1 MTMPSQFH
9 MPGGFNREG
18 VHPGL
23 FRPPMSP
30 SASSY
35 GYPSPYSTATPD
47 GQAMKRKRRGHEM
60 SRSQDIRIPDDFNR
74 QGYFGTPLAQM
85 RHGDRHYQ
93 LAGQLDTPSAGPFD
107 NGNLDES
114 MYSDSDYRRALG
126 SKRTLDDIDRNDAGP
141 TQLFNLPPQP
151 MPSQGWGSFAVST
164 LGGVVGRVWEFCKT
178 GSFRGFQAGGGRA
191 FAMNGG
197 KVEELDQT
205 LFESQHLPGR
215 FPASQEDYFNHQS
228 DNADQGHNSGA
239 STPTAPCPKRR
250 HTDNRDELGRNWVM
264 VSDEKPAEPEPE
276 ARPTPPPRQPSYRP
290 SPRSRNSGPSMATG
304 RRISAAPS
312 TRAPSSRAPTTR
324 YSSASTPSQRRSTVN
339 RPSSRLSVGPSPSGP
354 SPRAASTASFASL
367 ASLGSPREATPSK
380 IPQPSRRR
388 NTTVSSPIAKTSS
401 HRRSH
406 SNASVASG
414 RTTAE
419 ESPRLTTE
427 AKHLA
432 ARRKMEERDADVRIN
447 AFNKQLQDMIRQGRE
462 ALGTTIE
469 VEGNWDDDL

>member
-1 MTMPSQFH
+1 
-9 MPGGFNREG
+9 
-18 VHPGL
+18 
-23 FRPPMSP
+23 
-30 SASSY
+30 
-35 GYPSPYSTATPD
+35 
-47 GQAMKRKRRGHEM
+47 
-60 SRSQDIRIPDDFNR
+60 
-74 QGYFGTPLAQM
+74 
-85 RHGDRHYQ
+85 
-93 LAGQLDTPSAGPFD
+93 
-107 NGNLDES
+107 
-114 MYSDSDYRRALG
+114 
-126 SKRTLDDIDRNDAGP
+126 
-141 TQLFNLPPQP
+141 
-151 MPSQGWGSFAVST
+151 
-164 LGGVVGRVWEFCKT
+164 
-178 GSFRGFQAGGGRA
+178 
-191 FAMNGG
+191 
-197 KVEELDQT
+197 
-205 LFESQHLPGR
+205 
-215 FPASQEDYFNHQS
+215 
-228 DNADQGHNSGA
+228 
-239 STPTAPCPKRR
+239 
-250 HTDNRDELGRNWVM
+250 M
-264 VSDEKPAEPEPE
+264 VSDEKPAELEPE

-339 RPSSRLSVGPSPSGP
+339 RPSSRLSVGASPSGP

-388 NTTVSSPIAKTSS
+388 NTIVSSPIAKTSS

-414 RTTAE
+414 RTTTE

>member
-23 FRPPMSP
+23 FRPPISP
-30 SASSY
+30 SSSGY
-35 GYPSPYSTATPD
+35 GYPSPYSVATPD
-47 GQAMKRKRRGHEM
+47 GQATKRKRRGHEM
-60 SRSQDIRIPDDFNR
+60 SRSQDIRIPDDFDR
-74 QGYFGTPLAQM
+74 QGYFGSPLGQM
-85 RHGDRHYQ
+85 RNGDRCYQ

-107 NGNLDES
+107 NGALGES
-114 MYSDSDYRRALG
+114 MYSDTDYRRALG
-126 SKRTLDDIDRNDAGP
+126 SKRVHDDIDHNDAGP
-141 TQLFNLPPQP
+141 TELFSLPPQP
-151 MPSQGWGSFAVST
+151 VQSQGWGSFAVST
-164 LGGVVGRVWEFCKT
+164 LGGVVGRVWEFCTT
-178 GSFRGFQAGGGRA
+178 GSFRGFQAGGGRS
-191 FAMNGG
+191 FTMKGG
-197 KVEELDQT
+197 RVEELDQT

-215 FPASQEDYFNHQS
+215 FPPSQEDYFNRQL
-228 DNADQGHNSGA
+228 DNADQGNNSGA

-276 ARPTPPPRQPSYRP
+276 VRPTPPPRQPSYRP
-290 SPRSRNSGPSMATG
+290 SPRSRNSGPSVTTG

-312 TRAPSSRAPTTR
+312 SRAPSTR
-324 YSSASTPSQRRSTVN
+324 YSSASTPSQRRSTINVN
-339 RPSSRLSVGPSPSGP
+339 RPSSRLSVAPSPSVP

-367 ASLGSPREATPSK
+367 ASFGSPREATPSK

-388 NTTVSSPIAKTSS
+388 NTTVSSPIVKTSS
-401 HRRSH
+401 HRRSN
-406 SNASVASG
+406 SNASVASA
-414 RTTAE
+414 RTSTE
-419 ESPRLTTE
+419 ESPRLTAE